1 MDNRRYRKHCLIREF
16 MRLSDFSSLFSLN
29 CRSCFQDLDSP
40 ENSLISVFSH
50 QDIHLTCRVSLR
62 PISRHGK
69 RDTKAYDPIKR
80 HGALYRCVFLA
91 IKWRE
96 NSTWQDVNTSDHQ
109 RLSKNSTLDNQK
121 QNRYDIQSFL
131 ML

>member
-16 MRLSDFSSLFSLN
+16 MRPSYFPSLFSLN
-29 CRSCFQDLDSP
+29 CPSCFQNSDCP
-40 ENSLISVFSH
+40 ENSLISVISH
-50 QDIHLTCRVSLR
+50 QVIHLTCRVSLR

-80 HGALYRCVFLA
+80 HGALYCCVFLE

-96 NSTWQDVNTSDHQ
+96 NSTWQNINTSDHQ
-109 RLSKNSTLDNQK
+109 CLSKNSTFDNQK